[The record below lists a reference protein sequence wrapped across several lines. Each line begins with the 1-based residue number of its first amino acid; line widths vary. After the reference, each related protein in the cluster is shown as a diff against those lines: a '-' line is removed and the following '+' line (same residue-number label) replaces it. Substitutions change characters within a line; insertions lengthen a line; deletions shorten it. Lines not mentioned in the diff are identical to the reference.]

1 MVALIERK
9 REVVISGHAI
19 APQGT
24 VMFETKKLI
33 TVALV
38 IEWETGVVLNAE
50 ATFMTRLCN
59 DFFKEIV
66 IGKNF
71 VEDYEQIKYQV
82 QRDLHVDSKKALL
95 KALSVANERYKSLW
109 IKEFTQDE
117 QIDVAEVVQNS

>member
-1 MVALIERK
+1 MFAVIESKRK
-9 REVVISGHAI
+9 VVISGHAI

-24 VMFETKKLI
+24 VLFETKKLI

-117 QIDVAEVVQNS
+117 QLDVALVIQSS